1 MNRAM
6 DAGGKPPMNAYLIT
20 GLMTCALQG
29 AFALTAMLSGRLA
42 LQILCTITIF
52 GIIGPICA
60 RNYPATRYCM
70 LLVILC
76 DFPFVVGCV
85 LLGNHWLLVTLA
97 ETPIFLL
104 ATHEVIRTF
113 QHLAIDTL
121 KAAVESRHRA
131 THDPLTGLLN
141 RRGFQEAVVRHAASL
156 APRLGVLALDLD
168 GFKAVNDV
176 FGHHVGDALMEAVAG
191 RLVHRVRSVD
201 EVIRLGGDEFVV
213 LLNDGS
219 FAEARTLAER
229 LIEDLGHVPYQIG
242 GAAMVQVGVSIGI
255 SCAPEDGNDVERLHR
270 GADMALYEAKAAG
283 RGVWRRFDRS
293 METERFYAPRDE
305 LLRSHPKP
313 ARDRLMPL

>member
-1 MNRAM
+1 M
-6 DAGGKPPMNAYLIT
+6 
-20 GLMTCALQG
+20 
-29 AFALTAMLSGRLA
+29 
-42 LQILCTITIF
+42 
-52 GIIGPICA
+52 
-60 RNYPATRYCM
+60 
-70 LLVILC
+70 LC

-156 APRLGVLALDLD
+156 SPRLGVLALDLD